1 MSTIYDLVVIGTGTA
16 ASTIAHACRA
26 RGWTVA
32 VTDYQ
37 PFGGTCANRGC
48 DPKKVLVAAAEAMD
62 AAERMAEKGIVNGE
76 LNIDWG
82 ALQTFKK
89 TFTDTV
95 PVNSE
100 KSFKSSG
107 IDTFHEKGFFTGP
120 NELRVGAHVLQA
132 KHIVIT
138 SGAEPVKLPVEGA
151 EHLVDSTG
159 FLELGELPKRVVFV
173 GGGYIGFEFAHIV
186 ARAGAT
192 ATILNRGVKPLKQFD
207 PDLVGL
213 LVERT
218 RALGIDVLTG
228 HAVLSVEKHKLAYRV
243 HVRTPDGEQ
252 TIDADLVVHSG
263 GRVPAIG
270 DLNLEAGGVI
280 YDGVTIKLNKY
291 LQSTSNQAVYVAGD
305 AANTG
310 YPLTPIAAQEGRAV
324 AANLLEGNHS
334 TVNYKGIPSAVFTV
348 PALAAVGLGESQAR
362 EQNLKFRVKY
372 ESVPGWYTA
381 RRVNEKA
388 YAFKVLVEEGSE
400 KILGAHLLG
409 PDSAEVINIYALAI
423 RAGLKAADLQDARF
437 VYPTPASDIT
447 YMLP

>member
-1 MSTIYDLVVIGTGTA
+1 MSTSYDLIVIGTGTA
-16 ASTIAHACRA
+16 ASNIAHTCRA

-48 DPKKVLVAAAEAMD
+48 DPKKVLVAAADAMD
-62 AAERMAEKGIVNGE
+62 AAERMAEKGVVNGE

-82 ALQTFKK
+82 ALQTFKR

-95 PVNSE
+95 PSNSE
-100 KSFKSSG
+100 KSFKANG
-107 IDTFHEKGFFTGP
+107 IDTFHERVHFTGP
-120 NELRVGAHVLQA
+120 NELRVGDLVLQA
-132 KHIVIT
+132 KYIVIA

-159 FLELGELPKRVVFV
+159 FLELSELPQRVVFV
-173 GGGYIGFEFAHIV
+173 GGGYIGFEFAHVV
-186 ARAGAT
+186 ARAGAM
-192 ATILNRGVKPLKQFD
+192 ATILNRGVQPLKQFD

-213 LVERT
+213 LVERS

-228 HAVLSVEKHKLAYRV
+228 HTVLSVEKHKRAYRV

-252 TIDADLVVHSG
+252 TFDADLVVHSG
-263 GRVPAIG
+263 GRIPAIG
-270 DLNLEAGGVI
+270 DLNLDAGRVI

-291 LQSTSNQAVYVAGD
+291 LQSTSNPAVYVAGD

-348 PALAAVGLGESQAR
+348 PALAAVGLLESQAR
-362 EQNLKFRVKY
+362 EQNLNFRVKY

-381 RRVNEKA
+381 RRVNETA

-423 RAGLKAADLQDARF
+423 RTGLKVADLKDARF
-437 VYPTPASDIT
+437 VYPTPASDIA